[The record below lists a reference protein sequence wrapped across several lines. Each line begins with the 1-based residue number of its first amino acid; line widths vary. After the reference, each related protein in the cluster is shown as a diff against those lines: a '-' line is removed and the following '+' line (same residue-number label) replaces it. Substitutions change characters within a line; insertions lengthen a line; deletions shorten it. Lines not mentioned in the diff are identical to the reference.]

1 VVHAVE
7 GIGGDFVGEYLGSDA
22 EDQQPPRDRVFV
34 IHGRDERAKEA
45 VFTLLRALDLKPTE
59 WSTAVSWAGGGAPM
73 IRDVLQAGFSRCWA
87 VVALFTPDDLG
98 ELRWMLRD
106 HQKDGPHETS
116 QTGQAR
122 QNVVFETGAA
132 LAIRPE
138 RTVLVE
144 FGHTRPLSDLAG
156 YHWVRIGE
164 SAEWRQDL
172 AERLRQTGAE
182 VETTGKE
189 WRTAGDFTANIR
201 QRATWWN
208 GAQSNRGYQ
217 YLLDR
222 VELLQAHAL
231 YHEISEFQVC
241 YAALSAAQQN
251 IELNFWA
258 SAIKGIEQAAP
269 LFTEFVADD
278 ANYKHPRVRAA
289 GILQSLPLKQT
300 ESFIARALEYD
311 SIDDTGR
318 QLLEAVRARRLL
330 EFIKERLTVEDRNEL
345 IPCIRD
351 LPKADRL
358 RLT

>member
-1 VVHAVE
+1 MGEHL
-7 GIGGDFVGEYLGSDA
+7 GGDA

-34 IHGRDERAKEA
+34 IHGRDESAKA
-45 VFTLLRALDLKPTE
+45 ALFALLRALDLKPTE

-73 IRDVLQAGFSRCWA
+73 IRDVLRAGFSHCWA

-106 HQKDGPHETS
+106 HQQDGPHETS

-156 YHWVRIGE
+156 YQWVRIGE

-172 AERLRQTGAE
+172 AERLRQSGAE

-189 WRTAGDFTANIR
+189 WRSAGDFTGSIR
-201 QRATWWN
+201 RRATWWN
-208 GAQSNRGYQ
+208 GTQSNRGYQ

-222 VELLQAHAL
+222 VELRQAHAL
-231 YHEISEFQVC
+231 CHELSEFEIC
-241 YAALSAAQQN
+241 YAALSAAQQS
-251 IELNFWA
+251 IDLNFWA
-258 SAIKGIEQAAP
+258 SAIIGAEQAAP
-269 LFTEFVADD
+269 LFTEFVSDD
-278 ANYKHPRVRAA
+278 ANYQRPRVRAA

-300 ESFIARALEYD
+300 EAFIARALEYD

-330 EFIKERLTVEDRNEL
+330 DFIEEQLTTDDRDEL
-345 IPCIRD
+345 IPYIRD